1 MVNLSIYQIEK
12 KNLFGMIDSDYL
24 YKLEQI
30 SRENIQKNSHN
41 PTYAFEAR
49 IKRRAT
55 TVPNDRI
62 KFDFSTAVA

>member
-1 MVNLSIYQIEK
+1 
-12 KNLFGMIDSDYL
+12 MIDSDYL

-55 TVPNDRI
+55 AVPNDRI